1 MYVCSYVCTYT
12 VPQFGKDTLYVLGLG
27 DITIYHE
34 LTILSATI
42 IEIEQFFNTEISIS

>member
-1 MYVCSYVCTYT
+1 MFKV
-12 VPQFGKDTLYVLGLG
+12 GLG
-27 DITIYHE
+27 DITIYRE